1 MKKYTLNIGL
11 DIGDRADALSLSRVT
26 LAVERAIEPHGR
38 ILSLNIHRSSSEN
51 TAVVV
56 VESVDLAGG
65 RWWHLSSELEQEAVS
80 VWDEDR
86 ATGYLYGP
94 EAVRW
99 GLFNPEFFLLPDG
112 MAMNAQRT
120 SVEQLVNIAQAYRNY
135 LRTAAHTDGEVQTYE
150 HICSI
155 LAKFGK

>member
-1 MKKYTLNIGL
+1 MKRYILNIGL
-11 DIGDRADALSLSRVT
+11 NIGERADALTISRVT
-26 LAVERAIEPHGR
+26 LAVERAIDPLGR
-38 ILSLNIHRSSSEN
+38 ILSLNVHRSSSEN

-65 RWWHLSSELEQEAVS
+65 RWWHLASELEQEAVS

-99 GLFNPEFFLLPDG
+99 GLFNPEYFLLPDG
-112 MAMNAQRT
+112 SRMA
-120 SVEQLVNIAQAYRNY
+120 
-135 LRTAAHTDGEVQTYE
+135 
-150 HICSI
+150 
-155 LAKFGK
+155 